1 MTKLNIYHD
10 KTDMKQLKVICT
22 VNPTYYKSAPLP
34 QKKPVTISGA
44 NVLTEKNSNVGL
56 LPFKCYATC
65 LVRIIDTP
73 PYPLVMLLTLCYA
86 TLLVRITD
94 TPYPL
99 VMLLTL
105 CYATLLVRIIDTPLP
120 HRNATNIVL
129 RNTSC

>member
-1 MTKLNIYHD
+1 
-10 KTDMKQLKVICT
+10 MKQLKVICT

-73 PYPLVMLLTLCYA
+73 PPIPLVMLLTLCYA
-86 TLLVRITD
+86 TLLVW
-94 TPYPL
+94 
-99 VMLLTL
+99 
-105 CYATLLVRIIDTPLP
+105 IIDTPLP
-120 HRNATNIVL
+120 PRNATNIVL
-129 RNTSC
+129 CNTSC